1 MEFIGKLIKTIVW
14 GLVTVIIVG
23 TVAVTFLVAAAIL

>member
-1 MEFIGKLIKTIVW
+1 MEFIGKVIKTIVW

-23 TVAVTFLVAAAIL
+23 TVAVTVLVMAALI